1 MGSINQATTIDLDAV
16 RRQSMENPVYYVQ
29 YAHARIASIG
39 RVAAER
45 GVVRPAPGEADLSLL
60 ADPHELELI
69 RRLIDLPGVIAD
81 AAAARAPYK
90 VTNWV
95 RQLAA
100 DFHGFYHECR
110 VLGDEVAPSLTRAR
124 LALVEAVRIGLAIGL
139 GVLGVSAPES
149 M

>member
-1 MGSINQATTIDLDAV
+1 
-16 RRQSMENPVYYVQ
+16 
-29 YAHARIASIG
+29 
-39 RVAAER
+39 
-45 GVVRPAPGEADLSLL
+45 
-60 ADPHELELI
+60 
-69 RRLIDLPGVIAD
+69 
-81 AAAARAPYK
+81 

-110 VLGDEVAPSLTRAR
+110 VLGDDVPQPLSLAR
-124 LALVEAVRIGLAIGL
+124 LALVEAARIGLAIGL

>member
-1 MGSINQATTIDLDAV
+1 
-16 RRQSMENPVYYVQ
+16 
-29 YAHARIASIG
+29 
-39 RVAAER
+39 
-45 GVVRPAPGEADLSLL
+45 
-60 ADPHELELI
+60 
-69 RRLIDLPGVIAD
+69 
-81 AAAARAPYK
+81 
-90 VTNWV
+90 V

-110 VLGDEVAPSLTRAR
+110 VLGDDVALPLTGAR